1 MTAYDFLASLGTAKL
16 AVICV
21 AAAGAIG
28 LAVFAILKVLKEFS
42 LKVGNVAISLKNNE
56 QRNDIVNLV
65 FDYGEF
71 QDQMNDTRDL
81 AVESLHKL
89 AKRYTKTQIT
99 QYFQRFRSEYADVLE
114 PTVSD
119 SRQITNVIFN
129 MFIVEMKGSMFGYL
143 MDIYEKNHLAD
154 KTESEMRALAHDNY
168 EKLADMFRDHAAAIW
183 IPVMQPYGQVRDIAK
198 ELAPFGESTT
208 LDILLFYK
216 KMSETRARIFSATK
230 KICDG
235 VRAGVSKDLRL
246 PQNAM
251 YMAENFY
258 TESGGFDAA
267 LIGEFLEEM

>member
-1 MTAYDFLASLGTAKL
+1 MSTYDFLAGLGVGKL
-16 AVICV
+16 ATLCFF
-21 AAAGAIG
+21 AALAAGLI
-28 LAVFAILKVLKEFS
+28 VFAVLKVLKEFS

-65 FDYGEF
+65 FDYGAF

-81 AVESLHKL
+81 AVSNLHNQ
-89 AKRYTKTQIT
+89 AKRFTKTQIT
-99 QYFQRFRSEYADVLE
+99 QYFQRLRSEYADVLE

-129 MFIVEMKGSMFGYL
+129 LFTNELKGSMFGYL
-143 MDIYEKNHLAD
+143 MDIYEKNHLANKSD
-154 KTESEMRALAHDNY
+154 SEMKAMAHDHY

-198 ELAPFGESTT
+198 EMASFGESVT
-208 LDILLFYK
+208 LEILNSYK
-216 KMSETRARIFSATK
+216 KLSETRARVFTASK

-235 VRAGVSKDLRL
+235 VRANVSKDLRL
-246 PQNAM
+246 PPNAM